1 MDKWTELRT
10 AYHVARLGTVSAA
23 ADALGLHRATVNRHI
38 DALENDIGSKIF
50 IRHARG
56 YALTEVGQ
64 DVLRVAQ
71 KAEEMIED
79 LAGRVQGGNAQI
91 EGEIKLTLLAPFAGL
106 LMGAIE
112 RFRAANPQCV
122 VRVDVGEDLA
132 RLEYG
137 EAHIALRA
145 GAKPEHPD
153 YVVSHFGDI
162 GFNLYAHDSY
172 LVRRGAPDARDGFSG
187 HAFVLP
193 EFSHDRLPFGQWIKD
208 NIRPEMVALS
218 SRDIGVITEAVCTGL
233 GIGFLGNAEA
243 QKRGNLRPILPANAD
258 WKVTGWLVTHVDLH
272 RTEKVQAMLSCI
284 KALGP
289 AKSRQPR

>member
-1 MDKWTELRT
+1 M
-10 AYHVARLGTVSAA
+10 
-23 ADALGLHRATVNRHI
+23 
-38 DALENDIGSKIF
+38 
-50 IRHARG
+50 
-56 YALTEVGQ
+56 TEVGQ

-79 LAGRVQGGNAQI
+79 LAGRVRDGNARI
-91 EGEIKLTLLAPFAGL
+91 EGEIKLTLLPPFAGF
-106 LMGAIE
+106 LMEAIHL
-112 RFRAANPQCV
+112 FRSENPHCV
-122 VRVDVGEDLA
+122 VRVDVSEDLA

-153 YVVSHFGDI
+153 YVVTHFGDI

-172 LVRRGAPDARDGFSG
+172 LTRKGAPNPHGGFSG

-193 EFSHDRLPFGQWIKD
+193 EFPHDRLPFADWVKD
-208 NIRPEMVALS
+208 HIRPDMVALS
-218 SRDIGVITEAVCTGL
+218 SRDIGVMADAVCAGL
-233 GIGFLGNAEA
+233 GIGFLGDAEA
-243 QKRGNLRPILPANAD
+243 QKRGGLRPILPTNPD
-258 WKVTGWLVTHVDLH
+258 WKVTCWLVTHVDLH

-289 AKSRQPR
+289 APGETRL